1 MPSIR
6 RSLSPDSRPDSIGTI
21 IKPQWFRLAAW
32 SLAAGS
38 ASILISCSH
47 GIVHK
52 ETGTT
57 LSTEGVTAG
66 SCTSLLNLKMAG
78 TTITSATA
86 IAPPFSA
93 PGGATVSTPFCRVVG
108 VSSPSSDSTIN
119 FEVWLPEATTW
130 NGKFY
135 SSTGGGSTGAI
146 QYGAMG
152 TGLSAKYA
160 AMSHDRGHI
169 SRSDLKTKEGA
180 AIPLSTD
187 GSWAAGHPEK
197 IIDWAHRSQ
206 HVTTVASKAIV
217 KAFYSSGPSRSYF
230 VGCSAG
236 GHIGAMEATR
246 YPEDFDGI
254 VAGAP
259 AWNWTNLLVA
269 RLWSSQPSMQ
279 NSNNAL
285 PAAKLKILH
294 TAVVAACDAVDGVKD
309 GLIDDPRKCSFDP
322 SVLQCKGADAAD
334 CLTAAQ
340 VNTARIISSPSRR
353 PGGEQIFP
361 GYSWGGETLWT
372 VNSGATPGGSAF
384 DFFRYW
390 VQEDANYDARTFNFG
405 SDIDV
410 MNNKLVAGQTLA
422 SVVVAKP
429 DIAAYG
435 ARGGKLLMWHGWA
448 DEQVHAL
455 SSIDYYNQVMAANT
469 KAKADGFYRLFMAP
483 GVQHCSGGDGPDS
496 IDTLST
502 IEKWV
507 EQGVAPDRMTATKF
521 VAGKVTRTRPLCAYP
536 QVAKYS
542 GAGSIDDAANFVCAN
557 P

>member
-1 MPSIR
+1 MRSIR
-6 RSLSPDSRPDSIGTI
+6 RSIPTGSRPNSIGI
-21 IKPQWFRLAAW
+21 GFKPRVIRLAGW
-32 SLAAGS
+32 SIAAGC

-47 GIVHK
+47 SILQK
-52 ETGTT
+52 ETGTAI
-57 LSTEGVTAG
+57 STEGVTSR
-66 SCTSLLNLKMAG
+66 SCTSLVNLKLAG

-86 IAPPFSA
+86 IAPPFTA
-93 PGGATVSTPFCRVVG
+93 PSGATVSTPFCRVVG

-119 FEVWLPEATTW
+119 FEVWLPDAAAW

-146 QYGAMG
+146 QYGAMS

-169 SRSDLKTKEGA
+169 SRSDLKTNDGS

-197 IIDWAHRSQ
+197 IIDWAYRSQ

-217 KAFYSSGPSRSYF
+217 KAFYASAPSRSYF

-259 AWNWTNLLVA
+259 AWNWSNLLVA
-269 RLWSSQPSMQ
+269 RLWASQPSMQ
-279 NSNNAL
+279 NSNSAL

-294 TAVVAACDAVDGVKD
+294 TAVVQACDAIDGVKD
-309 GLIDDPRKCSFDP
+309 GLIDDPRKCNFDP
-322 SVLQCKGADAAD
+322 AVLQCKGADSAD

-340 VNTARIISSPSRR
+340 VNTARIISSPSKR
-353 PGGEQIFP
+353 PGGQQIFP
-361 GYSWGGETLWT
+361 GYTWGSEPLWT
-372 VNSGATPGGSAF
+372 VNTGPTPGGSAF
-384 DFFRYW
+384 DYFRYW
-390 VQEDANYDARTFNFG
+390 VKEDANYDSRKFNFD
-405 SDIDV
+405 SDIDFA
-410 MNNKLVAGQTLA
+410 NNKLVAGQTMA

-429 DIAAYG
+429 DIAAFG

-483 GVQHCSGGDGPDS
+483 GVQHCSGGDGPDTM
-496 IDTLST
+496 DTLSA

-507 EQGVAPDRMTATKF
+507 EQGVAPEQITASKI

-536 QVAKYS
+536 KVAKYS
-542 GAGSIDDAANFVCAN
+542 GAGSIDDAANFTCTS